1 MRQGWNTVY
10 VRHACA
16 QARTAEGMDAEE
28 KAGTGELGGGGEGEW
43 WRMETE
49 GEDAGGDHA

>member
-1 MRQGWNTVY
+1 MY